1 MYSKIWRSRL
11 LSVGTAYLLSVALL
25 FCGLALPVTSQSP
38 QPEQAQ
44 TDAQRPEVRPPFF
57 RTERRQVPGGA
68 ELITIFA
75 RTSAFSDE
83 LDPNDTEM
91 PLVSVLR
98 DTLGDNIP
106 ENDQLRFVWLLN
118 YTKPSFFQRLTSAVP
133 FLYSGATNRRPRTGE
148 VPPHVV
154 DINGEGE
161 PFLNS
166 VLWFAFRRLVLNEAS
181 IGAKA
186 SVLQYR
192 QNSQDREKAAI
203 ESLMAILS
211 LYQETTG
218 EKTLTTDE
226 TKDIY
231 ARLALKGKPLAGRL
245 QQENLHRAY
254 NKDIAI
260 QRDYRGHNWELLR
273 QYAEFQGLYFD
284 PVEMPDGS
292 ARHAL
297 VWIAEEDLNKPR
309 ERKFDGRFLNIK
321 DPWTD
326 GKIRNWKG
334 YKDVRWFDADD
345 REVDE
350 DTPGAT
356 KRTLIPLAM
365 YGFDYPKIP
374 VILIDFR
381 DSGNPKRRELSKRI
395 LHDITDNVLSISK
408 FSSLPYF
415 VGRYVYDFTTARRG
429 MDINQSSRAKS
440 YMQLKLLISLD
451 ATIDQQFREEMLKR
465 SSRLSINPLENTIEA
480 EAVLARAQYQNLINY
495 AERPDGLKKRLDRD
509 RSREMVKVAHS
520 RKALIWFGIARAL
533 TFGIY
538 EHKEKET
545 PELFARMDLR
555 RQLQFHERYVRE
567 TVYETARPEIDSNV
581 AQLQRS
587 LVFLA
592 ANGNLAGAKTARGL
606 GKIFTRTEDD
616 GLRELAL
623 AGLYKINNQTAKNEL
638 LAIYRNQ
645 TIDDK
650 WRKLSASYL
659 RRAVDEGQKI
669 SKENAAAINGISG
682 N

>member
-1 MYSKIWRSRL
+1 MFI
-11 LSVGTAYLLSVALL
+11 VIGQNDVIA
-25 FCGLALPVTSQSP
+25 QDSP
-38 QPEQAQ
+38 DFVE
-44 TDAQRPEVRPPFF
+44 RPEMERPVF
-57 RTERRQVPGGA
+57 RTERKFVNGGA

-83 LDPNDTEM
+83 LDPDDTEM

-98 DTLGDNIP
+98 DTLGDNVP

-118 YTKPSFFQRLTSAVP
+118 YTKPSFMQRMASAVP
-133 FLYSGATNRRPRTGE
+133 FLYAGASNRKPRTGE

-166 VLWFAFRRLVLNEAS
+166 VLWFAFRRLVLNDAS

-192 QNSQDREKAAI
+192 QNSQDRERTAI
-203 ESLMAILS
+203 ETLMAILS
-211 LYQETTG
+211 IYKDTTG
-218 EKTLTTDE
+218 EKTLSADE
-226 TKDIY
+226 TRDIY
-231 ARLALKGKPLAGRL
+231 ARLALKGKPLASRL

-254 NKDIAI
+254 SKEIAL

-273 QYAEFQGLYFD
+273 QYAEAQDLYFD
-284 PVEMPDGS
+284 PIDMPDGTS
-292 ARHAL
+292 RHGI
-297 VWIAEEDLNKPR
+297 VWIAEEDLNVPR
-309 ERKFDGRFLNIK
+309 ERRFDGRFLNIK

-326 GKIRNWKG
+326 SRLRNWRG
-334 YKDVRWFDADD
+334 YRDIRWFDADD
-345 REVDE
+345 REVDAE
-350 DTPGAT
+350 TPGAT
-356 KRTLIPLAM
+356 KRTLIPLAL

-395 LHDITDNVLSISK
+395 LHDITDNVLSISR
-408 FSSLPYF
+408 FSSIPYF

-429 MDINQSSRAKS
+429 MDINQSSRNRS

-451 ATIDQQFREEMLKR
+451 ATIDETFRNDMLSR
-465 SSRLSINPLENTIEA
+465 SARLSINPLENTVEA
-480 EAVLARAQYQNLINY
+480 EAVLARAQYKNLIAY
-495 AERPDGLKKRLDRD
+495 AERPDGLAARLERD
-509 RSREMVKVAHS
+509 RRREMTKVAHS
-520 RKALIWFGIARAL
+520 RKELIWFGIARAL

-538 EHKEKET
+538 EHKEKPT

-555 RQLQFHERYVRE
+555 RQLQYHERYVRE
-567 TVYETARPEIDSNV
+567 HVFESARPEVDSNV
-581 AQLQRS
+581 AELRRS

-592 ANGNLAGAKTARGL
+592 ASGNNAGAKTAL
-606 GKIFTRTEDD
+606 ALAQIFSRTYEDD
-616 GLRELAL
+616 LRELAL

-638 LAIYRNQ
+638 LAIYRNPAN
-645 TIDDK
+645 DDK
-650 WRKLSASYL
+650 WRRLSASYL
-659 RRAVDEGQKI
+659 RRAKDEGQKI
-669 SKENAAAINGISG
+669 SKQSAVEIREISG